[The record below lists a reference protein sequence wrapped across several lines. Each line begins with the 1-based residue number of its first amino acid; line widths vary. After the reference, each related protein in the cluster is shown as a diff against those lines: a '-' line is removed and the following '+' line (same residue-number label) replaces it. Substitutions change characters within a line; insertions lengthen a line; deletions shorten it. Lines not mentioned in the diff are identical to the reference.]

1 MVLPKASQATSNLL
15 KDRRVGGSCGSTSY
29 SNVVLY
35 FWCGDRSSE
44 LFYILINIL
53 RGVWGVGAG
62 GLPPSKQNLTGPNAF
77 RGVWGVR
84 PPATYNICILTP
96 SSPIVII
103 IIITYHHLSSPITI
117 LRLQR
122 KKYCASGENILGYI
136 CTKPYVSYIC
146 IIHMYH
152 NICIIT
158 YVS

>member
-1 MVLPKASQATSNLL
+1 MYDTSDMRHILRIFRIATIL
-15 KDRRVGGSCGSTSY
+15 RRLRLFKRP
-29 SNVVLY
+29 NDQF

-62 GLPPSKQNLTGPNAF
+62 LLPPSKKNLTGPNAF

-84 PPATYNICILTP
+84 PPAKYNICILTP
-96 SSPIVII
+96 SSPIVIII

-122 KKYCASGENILGYI
+122 KKYCASGENILGSWWSHLSN
-136 CTKPYVSYIC
+136 YVGVTFKS
-146 IIHMYH
+146 
-152 NICIIT
+152 
-158 YVS
+158 VSGRF